1 MRWHYWALL
10 AALAATDASA
20 QNADSIRAGTRVRLW
35 EVQPDAPSVALVGR
49 VREAGAQTITLDAP
63 AGPIVVP
70 WTRVSHVDVS
80 GGPRSGPRWRSG
92 LIGGLAGAIGG
103 GLLGVI
109 IGDAA
114 HRNAPKFGAAGIVA
128 GGALGAIVGTTQ
140 PGERWAPMP
149 RSLP

>member
-1 MRWHYWALL
+1 MRLVLLTVLL
-10 AALAATDASA
+10 ALRAGA
-20 QNADSIRAGTRVRLW
+20 QSADSIRAGARVRVW
-35 EVQPDAPSVALVGR
+35 ESPSVELIAR
-49 VREAGAQTITLDAP
+49 VRSVDAKAITLDA
-63 AGPIVVP
+63 ADGPMVIE
-70 WTRVSHVDVS
+70 WQRVSHVDVS

-128 GGALGAIVGTTQ
+128 GGALGAIIGTMR
-140 PGERWAPMP
+140 PGERWD
-149 RSLP
+149 RIGTDSLRR